1 MNENFATDELLY
13 LPASEGSLPHI
24 TPAMIIDALSGI
36 EIISKPSKPRRCFR
50 WFISLSDGN
59 STFST
64 PADMHAASLLFIC
77 PFEGAATF
85 LAKNPS
91 AFALIHAGNAD
102 EVSLSML
109 EDHLDRCIVV
119 AGVDKMN
126 LTLLI
131 QSYFIKILLWE
142 NDLKNISLRGG
153 SLAEIIDA
161 STPVIKN
168 FIFISDNN
176 FNVVCRTSH
185 VDPPDEL
192 HQGIVDRG
200 CLTPTTIAE
209 KRFRLPE
216 KTYYTRKASHIT
228 PFDRVSYPIHI
239 NHSYYG
245 SVSMACNEYP
255 DTEGLRDIF
264 TTLVKTIHPVCA
276 RLWSSNATFNLPSY
290 FFFLKL
296 LEHEEISAAYLQA
309 QLEMAG
315 LSDAQRFKLVIL
327 DIDEGV
333 EPERTIAVSRAA
345 SSLNDGRV
353 ICFPYKNQLIG
364 FLYAGE
370 GDAELAHA
378 VTIKEL
384 DTRICQPFGIECGM
398 SSLFE
403 SITDLDLG
411 YKQARIAL
419 GFKRAIQSE
428 LFAGEE
434 AGQRTNVYLFEEAMP
449 YYLVDP
455 HGKDSRFVRAMFS
468 PSIPRMLHEE
478 DLANGTNHVALLW
491 FWLKDER
498 NATSVS
504 KRLHMHR
511 NTVLYHI
518 DKIEK
523 RFNFDLGKKTARDW
537 LLLSFKH
544 FFLTQSDSSLTKI
557 FEEEQIES

>member
-1 MNENFATDELLY
+1 MNQRFANDELLY

-24 TPAMIIDALSGI
+24 TPAMIVDCLAGLNIV
-36 EIISKPSKPRRCFR
+36 SKPQKPRRSFR
-50 WFISLSDGN
+50 WFIPLSGDG

-64 PADMHAASLLFIC
+64 PPNMHAASLLFIC
-77 PFEGAATF
+77 SFENAVRF
-85 LAKNPS
+85 LGNNPS
-91 AFALIHAGNAD
+91 VFALVHTDSPDKGR
-102 EVSLSML
+102 LGML
-109 EDHLDRCIVV
+109 DGYLDRCIVV
-119 AGVDKMN
+119 SGVDKMD

-161 STPVIKN
+161 STPVLKN
-168 FIFISDNN
+168 FIFVSDNN
-176 FNVVCRTSH
+176 FNVVCRTTM
-185 VDPPDEL
+185 VEPPDEL
-192 HQGIVDRG
+192 HRGIVERG
-200 CLTPTTIAE
+200 CLTPNTIAE

-216 KTYYTRKASHIT
+216 KTYYTRKASSIT

-255 DTEGLRDIF
+255 DTEGLRDLF

-296 LEHEEISAAYLQA
+296 LEHEEMGDAYLQA

-315 LSDAQRFKLVIL
+315 LSDAQRFKVVLI

-333 EPERTIAVSRAA
+333 EPEKTIAVSRAA

-353 ICFPYKNQLIG
+353 ITFPYKNQLIG
-364 FLYAGE
+364 FLYAGD
-370 GDAELAHA
+370 GDAELAHV
-378 VTIKEL
+378 VTVKEL
-384 DTRICQPFGIECGM
+384 DTRICQPFDIECGM
-398 SSLFE
+398 SSLF
-403 SITDLDLG
+403 SNITDLDLG
-411 YKQARIAL
+411 YQQARIAL
-419 GFKRAIQSE
+419 GFKEAIQSE

-434 AGQRTNVYLFEEAMP
+434 AGQRTSVYLFEEAMP

-455 HGKDSRFVRAMFS
+455 HGKDSRFVRTMFDM
-468 PSIPRMLHEE
+468 SIPRQLYEE
-478 DLANGTNHVALLW
+478 DMANGTNHVALLW

-537 LLLSFKH
+537 LLLGFKH
-544 FFLTQSDSSLTKI
+544 FFLTQSDSSLVKV
-557 FEEEQIES
+557 FDEDVSEA

>member
-1 MNENFATDELLY
+1 MNDNFVADELLY
-13 LPASEGSLPHI
+13 LPASEGSLPHV

-36 EIISKPSKPRRCFR
+36 NIISKPNKPRRSFR
-50 WFISLSDGN
+50 WFIPLSDGA
-59 STFST
+59 SSFCT
-64 PADMHAASLLFIC
+64 PANMHAASMLFIC
-77 PFEGAATF
+77 PLESALVF
-85 LAKNPS
+85 LGKNPS
-91 AFALIHAGNAD
+91 AFALVHAENANSAASD
-102 EVSLSML
+102 ML
-109 EDHLDRCIVV
+109 EGYLDRCIVV
-119 AGVDKMN
+119 DGISKMN

-142 NDLKNISLRGG
+142 NDLKNISVRGG

-168 FIFISDNN
+168 FIFVSDNN
-176 FNVVCRTSH
+176 FNVVCRTSY

-192 HQGIVDRG
+192 HQSIVDRG
-200 CLTPTTIAE
+200 CLTPATIAE

-216 KTYYTRKASHIT
+216 KTFYTRSASHIT

-255 DTEGLRDIF
+255 DTEGLRDLF

-296 LEHEEISAAYLQA
+296 LEHEEISDAYLHA

-315 LSDAQRFKLVIL
+315 LSEAHRFKVVLI

-333 EPERTIAVSRAA
+333 EPEKTIAVSRAA

-370 GDAELAHA
+370 GEAELAHA

-384 DTRICQPFGIECGM
+384 DARICQPFEIECGM
-398 SSLFE
+398 SSLFRN
-403 SITDLDLG
+403 ITDLDLG
-411 YKQARIAL
+411 YQQARIAL

-434 AGQRTNVYLFEEAMP
+434 AGQRTSVYLFEEAMP

-455 HGKDSRFVRAMFS
+455 HGKDSRFIQTMFS
-468 PSIPRMLHEE
+468 MSIPRILYEE
-478 DLANGTNHVALLW
+478 DVANGTNHVALLW

-557 FEEEQIES
+557 FEDEPIES

>member
-1 MNENFATDELLY
+1 MNVSFAKDELLY

-24 TPAMIIDALSGI
+24 TPAMIIDCLSGLD
-36 EIISKPSKPRRCFR
+36 IISKPNNPRRSFR
-50 WFISLSDGN
+50 WFIPLSDEGL
-59 STFST
+59 TFST
-64 PADMHAASLLFIC
+64 PPNLPVASVLFIC
-77 PFEGAATF
+77 PFESAAAF
-85 LAKNPS
+85 LNINSS
-91 AFALIHAGNAD
+91 AFALVYAED
-102 EVSLSML
+102 ESKAPISLL
-109 EDHLDRCIVV
+109 DGCLDRCIVV
-119 AGVDKMN
+119 GGVGKMD
-126 LTLLI
+126 LTLLM

-142 NDLKNISLRGG
+142 NDLKNISVRGG

-168 FIFISDNN
+168 FIFVSDNN
-176 FNVVCRTSH
+176 FNVVCRTSY

-192 HQGIVDRG
+192 HQSIVDRG
-200 CLTPTTIAE
+200 CLTPATIAE

-216 KTYYTRKASHIT
+216 KTFYTRSASHIT

-255 DTEGLRDIF
+255 DTEGLRDLF
-264 TTLVKTIHPVCA
+264 STLVKTIHPVCA

-296 LEHEEISAAYLQA
+296 LEHEEISDAYLHA

-315 LSDAQRFKLVIL
+315 LSEAHRFKVVLI

-333 EPERTIAVSRAA
+333 EPEKTIAVSRAA

-370 GDAELAHA
+370 GEAELAHA

-384 DTRICQPFGIECGM
+384 DARICQPFEIECGM
-398 SSLFE
+398 SSLFRN
-403 SITDLDLG
+403 ITDLDLG
-411 YKQARIAL
+411 YQQARIAL

-434 AGQRTNVYLFEEAMP
+434 AGQRTSVYLFEEAMP

-455 HGKDSRFVRAMFS
+455 HGKDSRFIQTMFS
-468 PSIPRMLHEE
+468 MSIPRILYEE
-478 DLANGTNHVALLW
+478 DVANGTNHVALLW

-557 FEEEQIES
+557 FEDEPIEG